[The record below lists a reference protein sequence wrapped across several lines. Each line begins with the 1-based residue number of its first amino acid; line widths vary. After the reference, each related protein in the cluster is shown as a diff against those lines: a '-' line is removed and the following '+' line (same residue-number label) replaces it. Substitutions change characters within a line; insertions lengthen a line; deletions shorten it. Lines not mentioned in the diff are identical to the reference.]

1 VTSEYVYGRSG
12 PSIIGAHDRVDVDLQ
27 ADLGVERLVA
37 GPEGWRLAGIHV
49 TRTAGRHQM
58 FGLFKRDPL
67 KTLKARYAK
76 TLEQARDA
84 QRNGNLALY
93 GALTEESERID
104 AEIVRLE
111 AKT

>member
-1 VTSEYVYGRSG
+1 
-12 PSIIGAHDRVDVDLQ
+12 
-27 ADLGVERLVA
+27 
-37 GPEGWRLAGIHV
+37 
-49 TRTAGRHQM
+49 M

-67 KTLKARYAK
+67 KTLKERYAK